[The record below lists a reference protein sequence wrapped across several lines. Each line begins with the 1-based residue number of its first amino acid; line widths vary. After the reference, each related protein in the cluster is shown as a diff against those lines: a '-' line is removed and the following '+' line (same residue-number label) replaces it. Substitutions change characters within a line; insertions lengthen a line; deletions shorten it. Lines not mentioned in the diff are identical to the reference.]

1 MSYAKVLF
9 WGALL
14 RNTVLKGEQ
23 EEEEVEAPKEVVAC
37 PPPTPTHLCHRCAS
51 ACTARRVDI
60 FLASW
65 FSFCCALRARVLFE
79 RRGRFECVDGE
90 QSRHE
95 PKKKRGKEAK
105 VGRERNKEWNP
116 KLITREK
123 IQKKTSEKIVWFGCT
138 KGNTIIYT
146 TRVYREERER
156 EGEMSSVSRFSGKK
170 REIKLVTNNAPEKST
185 TTLASKKARS
195 TVKKKEEEDD
205 DENDENVVIDED
217 NENDREEVR
226 RPHSYVGVFDPPV
239 KTIIK
244 DIKEAIKVSNE
255 KNAQAHT
262 GLSPQEVEHLTKEA
276 ARFFLFQT
284 EKSGNTPIPRALYTD
299 AMAKI
304 MKGKKMRN
312 VASYILPRAQLR
324 LMDYLGLELKE
335 IQRVTSQEQQSKS
348 KNMESTSTT
357 SFVLR
362 SAQPIDARVKFVDK
376 HIPETK
382 KAWRGLIATISSII
396 QVNGGTMEESALFR
410 ALGRFG
416 IRVSYNGKGQEFK
429 KWSNEFECEISEI
442 IPKLVS
448 RRVLL
453 RDKITKTSGNDY
465 THQYELGEGAL
476 EYFSQEHAGQF
487 VKEMMRSY
495 EEEFQGNA

>member
-1 MSYAKVLF
+1 MRRWRAEPSRAK
-9 WGALL
+9 
-14 RNTVLKGEQ
+14 K
-23 EEEEVEAPKEVVAC
+23 KE
-37 PPPTPTHLCHRCAS
+37 RKRS
-51 ACTARRVDI
+51 
-60 FLASW
+60 
-65 FSFCCALRARVLFE
+65 
-79 RRGRFECVDGE
+79 
-90 QSRHE
+90 QSRT
-95 PKKKRGKEAK
+95 
-105 VGRERNKEWNP
+105 RERNKEWNP

-123 IQKKTSEKIVWFGCT
+123 IQKKKNKVKKLFDLGAPKEIQLFIRRAFTEK
-138 KGNTIIYT
+138 
-146 TRVYREERER
+146 RERER
-156 EGEMSSVSRFSGKK
+156 EGEMSSVSRFSRFSGKK

>member
-1 MSYAKVLF
+1 M
-9 WGALL
+9 
-14 RNTVLKGEQ
+14 
-23 EEEEVEAPKEVVAC
+23 
-37 PPPTPTHLCHRCAS
+37 
-51 ACTARRVDI
+51 
-60 FLASW
+60 
-65 FSFCCALRARVLFE
+65 
-79 RRGRFECVDGE
+79 
-90 QSRHE
+90 
-95 PKKKRGKEAK
+95 
-105 VGRERNKEWNP
+105 
-116 KLITREK
+116 ITREK
-123 IQKKTSEKIVWFGCT
+123 IQKKKNKVKKLFDLGAPKEIQLFIRRAFTEK
-138 KGNTIIYT
+138 
-146 TRVYREERER
+146 RERER
-156 EGEMSSVSRFSGKK
+156 EGEMSSVSRFSRFSGKK

>member
-1 MSYAKVLF
+1 
-9 WGALL
+9 
-14 RNTVLKGEQ
+14 
-23 EEEEVEAPKEVVAC
+23 
-37 PPPTPTHLCHRCAS
+37 
-51 ACTARRVDI
+51 
-60 FLASW
+60 
-65 FSFCCALRARVLFE
+65 
-79 RRGRFECVDGE
+79 
-90 QSRHE
+90 
-95 PKKKRGKEAK
+95 
-105 VGRERNKEWNP
+105 
-116 KLITREK
+116 
-123 IQKKTSEKIVWFGCT
+123 
-138 KGNTIIYT
+138 
-146 TRVYREERER
+146 
-156 EGEMSSVSRFSGKK
+156 MSSVPRFSGKK

-185 TTLASKKARS
+185 TTLASKKAGS
-195 TVKKKEEEDD
+195 TLKKKEEEEEDD

-348 KNMESTSTT
+348 KNMESTPTT